1 MRVAPFKVFPFA
13 FFIFRCS
20 FSQSL
25 LDPLAIEVRG
35 SSREFAYTNKHSAY
49 FYGESNSHNR
59 SGWQGFNVYGKK
71 FVDDYELYVGGTPL
85 DRAAATAFVYPD
97 YLKRVYP
104 SGIIEELRLADS
116 VAVVSVALTLPKPTS
131 VSLRLFF
138 SDVKEAAQCAVRRT
152 TDMIMLARGN
162 HLQRTAKENYPVWL
176 AVGGERCKPTIKPTK
191 LRGKFSPFLLSSRNS
206 ASHLFVFAV
215 GDEVTESEQNIRNY
229 RRNKTRYDSS
239 RRARMELLLQQTFV
253 ETDNLRFNKALAWA
267 KLSLDALMMNQGAKG
282 IFAGLPWFN
291 DYWGRDTFIALPGA
305 TLVLG
310 RFSEAKEILRAFAVL
325 QQTDSGS
332 TDYGRIP
339 NRVTT
344 TDIGY
349 NTADGTPRFG
359 MMASEYVE
367 RSGDT
372 AFVRE
377 IYPTIFRS
385 IEGTL
390 KYHADSLGFLT
401 HGDQETWMD
410 AAGPNGCWSPRG
422 NRANDIQA
430 LWGQQ
435 LRAGI
440 GFAVRLA
447 DSTSARRWNEQL
459 LQLEKNFALHFFS
472 QGQFVDHLNADGSR
486 DAQLRPNQIFLAPLL
501 NEGQRARILRTVVNE
516 LTYEYGVASLAQ
528 TEKSF
533 HPYHQHEPFYPKD
546 AAYHNGTVWT
556 WLQGPVI
563 SELCAFSKQDFAW
576 KLTQNA
582 VHEILDRGAVGTQSE
597 LLDAIARPGEAEPRA
612 SGTFSQAWN
621 LAEFIRNFYDDYLGI
636 RVSLLSHRLVLR
648 PMLPTHM
655 RWLKATVNLG
665 GRALPIEIQ
674 RSGDSLTI
682 HIDGKNLRKG
692 GTADVALPAT
702 SGKRIAANF
711 FLAPQSYTIVTMQDS
726 RLTLYSNGV
735 RRENIS
741 ATEQLIFQSFEL
753 DSLKFVT
760 PKLDPNLRSLAK
772 PEYELLT
779 NEQIKV
785 VNPSARRI
793 ISASD
798 PVGDDVGAGA
808 YRYPLN
814 SNFVQGCL
822 DLTRFN
828 VSIDQ
833 DNAYFHLRFRALSN
847 PGWHPEYG
855 FQLTYAAIA
864 IDEDGIWNSGS
875 IFVGKNANYPIE
887 KLHAYEKLIC
897 IGGGIRLE
905 DRDGKILCAYIPTAN
920 DVSNP
925 LGDAEA
931 RTISF
936 AVPLRLLGT
945 PSRKWTWTVLVGAQ
959 DDHGGAGIGE
969 FRTVG
974 AEAGEWIG
982 GGKMSPHEPNV
993 YDVLIATERK

>member
-1 MRVAPFKVFPFA
+1 
-13 FFIFRCS
+13 
-20 FSQSL
+20 
-25 LDPLAIEVRG
+25 
-35 SSREFAYTNKHSAY
+35 
-49 FYGESNSHNR
+49 
-59 SGWQGFNVYGKK
+59 
-71 FVDDYELYVGGTPL
+71 
-85 DRAAATAFVYPD
+85 
-97 YLKRVYP
+97 
-104 SGIIEELRLADS
+104 
-116 VAVVSVALTLPKPTS
+116 
-131 VSLRLFF
+131 
-138 SDVKEAAQCAVRRT
+138 
-152 TDMIMLARGN
+152 
-162 HLQRTAKENYPVWL
+162 
-176 AVGGERCKPTIKPTK
+176 
-191 LRGKFSPFLLSSRNS
+191 
-206 ASHLFVFAV
+206 
-215 GDEVTESEQNIRNY
+215 
-229 RRNKTRYDSS
+229 
-239 RRARMELLLQQTFV
+239 
-253 ETDNLRFNKALAWA
+253 
-267 KLSLDALMMNQGAKG
+267 
-282 IFAGLPWFN
+282 
-291 DYWGRDTFIALPGA
+291 
-305 TLVLG
+305 
-310 RFSEAKEILRAFAVL
+310 
-325 QQTDSGS
+325 
-332 TDYGRIP
+332 
-339 NRVTT
+339 
-344 TDIGY
+344 
-349 NTADGTPRFG
+349 
-359 MMASEYVE
+359 
-367 RSGDT
+367 
-372 AFVRE
+372 
-377 IYPTIFRS
+377 
-385 IEGTL
+385 
-390 KYHADSLGFLT
+390 
-401 HGDQETWMD
+401 
-410 AAGPNGCWSPRG
+410 
-422 NRANDIQA
+422 
-430 LWGQQ
+430 
-435 LRAGI
+435 
-440 GFAVRLA
+440 
-447 DSTSARRWNEQL
+447 
-459 LQLEKNFALHFFS
+459 
-472 QGQFVDHLNADGSR
+472 
-486 DAQLRPNQIFLAPLL
+486 
-501 NEGQRARILRTVVNE
+501 
-516 LTYEYGVASLAQ
+516 
-528 TEKSF
+528 
-533 HPYHQHEPFYPKD
+533 
-546 AAYHNGTVWT
+546 
-556 WLQGPVI
+556 
-563 SELCAFSKQDFAW
+563 
-576 KLTQNA
+576 
-582 VHEILDRGAVGTQSE
+582 
-597 LLDAIARPGEAEPRA
+597 
-612 SGTFSQAWN
+612 
-621 LAEFIRNFYDDYLGI
+621 
-636 RVSLLSHRLVLR
+636 
-648 PMLPTHM
+648 M

-682 HIDGKNLRKG
+682 HIDGKDIRKG

-969 FRTVG
+969 FRAVG